1 MNKKILFVTHALEG
15 LYGSA
20 TSLRLLLE
28 HYSDIEADLVL
39 PRSFRHSRDLNAI
52 AARFAAVQRV
62 YELSLPVDLD
72 VVGIKRSAP
81 EMLYG
86 AAHWLNWQRDRV
98 RFRDL
103 IEQNRYDV
111 VHFNSPVL
119 HRMVEADIPAVI
131 HMRDIILD
139 PQSPVV
145 DKLSNGLGI
154 VFIDAATRKPF
165 ERVASRMHAIT
176 LNNPM
181 HMSDVGQYAGV
192 FRHPRLTANTTVFSM
207 LGRVAPIKGVEL
219 VIRAFR
225 QGAGDDALLLIV
237 GDGPKDYVAHC
248 RSLTENDPRIVFWGE
263 EENAKKIY
271 AATDYVV
278 RGDPQPCIGRTVYEG
293 LYCGCRVIM
302 AGLGA
307 PDFIFEADRFHDCVE
322 LYRAG
327 DAGSLAAVFALCTG
341 KKILA
346 RQYLS
351 NVEAYVQAFDRFLDE
366 CLVRRR
372 AS

>member
-28 HYSDIEADLVL
+28 HYTGVEADLVL
-39 PRSFRHSRDLNAI
+39 PRSFRRSRDLNAI
-52 AARFAAVQRV
+52 AACFPSVRRV
-62 YELSLPVDLD
+62 YELSLPVDLH
-72 VVGIKRSAP
+72 VVGIKRSVP

-86 AAHWLNWQRDRV
+86 AAHWLSWQRDRA
-98 RFRDL
+98 RFRDI
-103 IEQNRYDV
+103 IERNGYDV

-119 HRMVEADIPAVI
+119 HRVIEPGMPALT
-131 HMRDIILD
+131 HMRDIILA
-139 PQSPVV
+139 PHSPVI

-165 ERVASRMHAIT
+165 ERVEGRTHSIT
-176 LNNPM
+176 LNNPI
-181 HMSDVGQYAGV
+181 HMSDVGQYVGE
-192 FRHPRLTANTTVFSM
+192 FHHPRITANTAVFSI
-207 LGRVAPIKGVEL
+207 LGRVSPIKGVEL
-219 VIRAFR
+219 VIRAFK

-248 RSLTENDPRIVFWGE
+248 RTLADNDPRIVFWGE
-263 EENAKKIY
+263 EANAKKIY

-293 LYCGCRVIM
+293 LYCGCRVII

-307 PDFIFEADRFHDCVE
+307 PDFIFEAERFRDCVE

-327 DAGSLAAVFALCTG
+327 DAASLATVFASCTG
-341 KKILA
+341 KKVPT

-351 NVEAYVQAFDRFLDE
+351 NVEAYVRAFDGFLDE
-366 CLVRRR
+366 CLRRQR
-372 AS
+372 AG

>member
-1 MNKKILFVTHALEG
+1 MKKKILFVTHALEG

-28 HYSDIEADLVL
+28 HYSGIEADLIL
-39 PRSFRHSRDLNAI
+39 PRSFRHSRDLNTI
-52 AARFAAVQRV
+52 AARFPSVRSV
-62 YELSLPVDLD
+62 HELSLPVDLD
-72 VVGIKRSAP
+72 VVGIKRSKA
-81 EMLYG
+81 ELLYG

-103 IEQNRYDV
+103 IAQRGYDV

-119 HRMVEADIPAVI
+119 HRMVEPGMPALT

-139 PQSPVV
+139 PNSPVV

-165 ERVASRMHAIT
+165 ERVIDCVQSIT

-181 HMSDVGQYAGV
+181 HMSDVGQYAGG
-192 FRHPRLTANTTVFSM
+192 FRHPRITANTTVFSM
-207 LGRVAPIKGVEL
+207 LGRVSPIKGVEL

-237 GDGPKDYVAHC
+237 GDGPKDYVAQC
-248 RSLTENDPRIVFWGE
+248 RTQAGADPRIVFWGE
-263 EENAKKIY
+263 EANAKKIY

-307 PDFIFEADRFHDCVE
+307 ADFIFEADRFQESVE
-322 LYRAG
+322 LYHAG
-327 DAGSLAAVFALCTG
+327 DSGSLAKVFASCTG

-351 NVEAYVQAFDRFLDE
+351 NVEEYVRAFDGFLDK
-366 CLVRRR
+366 CLSR
-372 AS
+372 